1 MIRRMGA
8 PAPRAYAD
16 TRYKTPDKIKTALY
30 YFACR
35 AARHNYPRKRRRL
48 PRNICACRFLLARKS
63 RFRYNRYMKVFA
75 ISDLHLS
82 GGVADKP
89 MDVFGTGWQGY
100 MEKIE
105 ADWRQKVSISD
116 VVLLAG
122 DLSWGMN
129 MRQAA
134 PDIARVAALPGK
146 KVIIRGN
153 HDYWWSSVSR
163 VREKLPANTYALQN
177 DAIKIGEYI
186 FCGNRGWLI
195 PEGKYDT
202 EENQKLYNRELVRL
216 ELSMKSAK
224 KLQTNNEKI
233 IYITHYP
240 PFNNKIEPSLYTKML
255 EEYGVSYVV
264 FGHLHGY
271 VNPKMLYNEI
281 NGIKYFFFRGNFFFE
296 QSRINH
302 LGFED

>member
-1 MIRRMGA
+1 MNV
-8 PAPRAYAD
+8 Y
-16 TRYKTPDKIKTALY
+16 
-30 YFACR
+30 
-35 AARHNYPRKRRRL
+35 
-48 PRNICACRFLLARKS
+48 S
-63 RFRYNRYMKVFA
+63 
-75 ISDLHLS
+75 ISDLHL
-82 GGVADKP
+82 DINNTKP
-89 MDVFGTGWQGY
+89 MDIFGPVWNNY
-100 MEKIE
+100 LDKIV
-105 ADWRQKVSISD
+105 DSWNSLVQDDD
-116 VVLLAG
+116 VVILAG
-122 DLSWGMN
+122 DYSWAMKLDEVV
-129 MRQAA
+129 
-134 PDIARVAALPGK
+134 PDFDFLKNLKGIKIL
-146 KVIIRGN
+146 IRGN

-163 VREKLPANTYALQN
+163 VREKLPSNTYVLQN

-281 NGIKYFFFRGNFFFE
+281 NGIKYFLTSCDAVKNRLVK
-296 QSRINH
+296 IV
-302 LGFED
+302 

>member
-1 MIRRMGA
+1 M
-8 PAPRAYAD
+8 
-16 TRYKTPDKIKTALY
+16 
-30 YFACR
+30 
-35 AARHNYPRKRRRL
+35 
-48 PRNICACRFLLARKS
+48 NIYS
-63 RFRYNRYMKVFA
+63 
-75 ISDLHLS
+75 ISDLHL
-82 GGVADKP
+82 DINNTKP
-89 MDVFGTGWQGY
+89 MDIFGPVWHNY
-100 MEKIE
+100 LDKIV
-105 ADWRQKVSISD
+105 DSWNSLVQDDD
-116 VVLLAG
+116 VVILAG
-122 DLSWGMN
+122 DYSWAMKLDEVV
-129 MRQAA
+129 
-134 PDIARVAALPGK
+134 PDFDFLKNLKGIKIL
-146 KVIIRGN
+146 IRGN

-163 VREKLPANTYALQN
+163 VREKLPENTYALQN

-186 FCGNRGWLI
+186 FCGNRGWII

-224 KLQTNNEKI
+224 KLQTNDEKI

-281 NGIKYFFFRGNFFFE
+281 NGIKYFLTSCDAVKNRLVK
-296 QSRINH
+296 IV
-302 LGFED
+302 

>member
-1 MIRRMGA
+1 MNVYSISA
-8 PAPRAYAD
+8 LH
-16 TRYKTPDKIKTALY
+16 PDINNT
-30 YFACR
+30 
-35 AARHNYPRKRRRL
+35 
-48 PRNICACRFLLARKS
+48 
-63 RFRYNRYMKVFA
+63 
-75 ISDLHLS
+75 
-82 GGVADKP
+82 KP
-89 MDVFGTGWQGY
+89 MDIFGPVWHNY
-100 MEKIE
+100 LDKIV
-105 ADWRQKVSISD
+105 DSWNSLVQDDD
-116 VVLLAG
+116 VVILAG
-122 DLSWGMN
+122 DYSWAMKLDEVV
-129 MRQAA
+129 
-134 PDIARVAALPGK
+134 PDFDFLKNLKGTKIL
-146 KVIIRGN
+146 IRGN

-163 VREKLPANTYALQN
+163 VREKLPSNTYALQN

-186 FCGNRGWLI
+186 FCGNRGWQI

-202 EENQKLYNRELVRL
+202 EENQKLYNRELVRV

-281 NGIKYFFFRGNFFFE
+281 NGIKYFLTSCDAVKNRLVK
-296 QSRINH
+296 IV
-302 LGFED
+302 

>member
-1 MIRRMGA
+1 MNV
-8 PAPRAYAD
+8 Y
-16 TRYKTPDKIKTALY
+16 
-30 YFACR
+30 
-35 AARHNYPRKRRRL
+35 
-48 PRNICACRFLLARKS
+48 S
-63 RFRYNRYMKVFA
+63 
-75 ISDLHLS
+75 ISDLHL
-82 GGVADKP
+82 DINNTKP
-89 MDVFGTGWQGY
+89 MDIFGPVWNNY
-100 MEKIE
+100 LDKIV
-105 ADWRQKVSISD
+105 DSWNSLVQDDD
-116 VVLLAG
+116 VVILAG
-122 DLSWGMN
+122 DYSWAMKLDEVV
-129 MRQAA
+129 
-134 PDIARVAALPGK
+134 PDFDFLKNLKGIKIL
-146 KVIIRGN
+146 IRGN

-163 VREKLPANTYALQN
+163 VREKLPSNTYALQN

-186 FCGNRGWLI
+186 FCGNRGWQI

-240 PFNNKIEPSLYTKML
+240 PFNNKIEPSLYTKVL

-281 NGIKYFFFRGNFFFE
+281 NGIKYFLTSCDAVKNRLVK
-296 QSRINH
+296 IV
-302 LGFED
+302 

>member
-1 MIRRMGA
+1 MNV
-8 PAPRAYAD
+8 Y
-16 TRYKTPDKIKTALY
+16 
-30 YFACR
+30 
-35 AARHNYPRKRRRL
+35 
-48 PRNICACRFLLARKS
+48 S
-63 RFRYNRYMKVFA
+63 
-75 ISDLHLS
+75 ISDLHL
-82 GGVADKP
+82 DINNTKP
-89 MDVFGTGWQGY
+89 MDIFGPVWNNY
-100 MEKIE
+100 LDKIV
-105 ADWRQKVSISD
+105 DSWNSLVQDDD
-116 VVLLAG
+116 VVILAG
-122 DLSWGMN
+122 DYSWAMKLDEVV
-129 MRQAA
+129 
-134 PDIARVAALPGK
+134 PDFDFLKNLKGTKIL
-146 KVIIRGN
+146 IRGN

-163 VREKLPANTYALQN
+163 VREKLPSNTYALQN

-281 NGIKYFFFRGNFFFE
+281 NGIKYFLTSCDAVKNRLVK
-296 QSRINH
+296 IV
-302 LGFED
+302 

>member
-1 MIRRMGA
+1 MNV
-8 PAPRAYAD
+8 Y
-16 TRYKTPDKIKTALY
+16 
-30 YFACR
+30 
-35 AARHNYPRKRRRL
+35 
-48 PRNICACRFLLARKS
+48 S
-63 RFRYNRYMKVFA
+63 
-75 ISDLHLS
+75 ISDLHLDINN
-82 GGVADKP
+82 AKP
-89 MDVFGTGWQGY
+89 MDIFGPVWHNY
-100 MEKIE
+100 LDKIV
-105 ADWRQKVSISD
+105 DSWNSLVQDDD
-116 VVLLAG
+116 VVILAG
-122 DLSWGMN
+122 DYSWAMKLDEVV
-129 MRQAA
+129 
-134 PDIARVAALPGK
+134 PDFDFLKNLKGIKIL
-146 KVIIRGN
+146 IRGN

-163 VREKLPANTYALQN
+163 VREKLPSNTYALQN

-186 FCGNRGWLI
+186 FCGNRGWQI

-281 NGIKYFFFRGNFFFE
+281 NGIKYFLTSCDAVKNRLVK
-296 QSRINH
+296 IV
-302 LGFED
+302 

>member
-1 MIRRMGA
+1 MNV
-8 PAPRAYAD
+8 Y
-16 TRYKTPDKIKTALY
+16 
-30 YFACR
+30 
-35 AARHNYPRKRRRL
+35 
-48 PRNICACRFLLARKS
+48 S
-63 RFRYNRYMKVFA
+63 
-75 ISDLHLS
+75 ISDLHL
-82 GGVADKP
+82 DINNTKP
-89 MDVFGTGWQGY
+89 MDIFGPVWHNY
-100 MEKIE
+100 LDKIV
-105 ADWRQKVSISD
+105 DSWNSLVQDDD
-116 VVLLAG
+116 VVILAG
-122 DLSWGMN
+122 DYSWSMKLDEVV
-129 MRQAA
+129 
-134 PDIARVAALPGK
+134 PDFDFLKNLKGTKIL
-146 KVIIRGN
+146 IRGN

-163 VREKLPANTYALQN
+163 VREKLPSNTYALQN

-186 FCGNRGWLI
+186 FCGNRGWQI

-281 NGIKYFFFRGNFFFE
+281 NGIKYFLTSCDAVKNRLVK
-296 QSRINH
+296 IV
-302 LGFED
+302 